1 MAAVTNYHKSYGLKQ
16 QKFILIDLEVITK
29 NQYHWANVKVSTATL
44 PLDAWGKNP
53 FLASSSSG
61 GC

>member
-29 NQYHWANVKVSTATL
+29 DQYHWANVKVRTATL
-44 PLDAWGKNP
+44 PLDA
-53 FLASSSSG
+53 
-61 GC
+61 